1 MKVSKDAT
9 LNSETGGYEMDS
21 KGSPIGVVRLEPN
34 SSYCGVGKLLQGY
47 INGSDSSAW
56 EKIREKIDYT
66 FEKLDLALAP
76 LDRETGFGG
85 EIRTRIGKGEKI
97 LFKPNLVSLFNID
110 PQTHGPDRGSTACT
124 EWPFVAALMRW
135 FHDRLLIRYREM
147 ALGEA
152 ATTMS
157 AAAGFFSMLHPNRER
172 ITTEA
177 AIEGKNGDFY
187 CGWGFYFVR
196 KYLKEALCTGSDEDP
211 MQGYEESLAGHY
223 IPPGFAAG
231 RLMVYDLNRIADNP
245 SKGRDLDVPDGAFF
259 RTITLHKAIAG
270 GNPQDDSDRKAYP
283 GCILVNVPKL
293 KVHNVTL
300 FTNAIKNLGIG
311 LYPME
316 SSRAGECRWDY
327 SLPQGAPPGIKGG
340 IPHQVWIA
348 EMDGKGFPIRDPNG
362 RYIVKKTGGI
372 TAAMLD
378 IIQAVRHQGIFMI
391 HVVDAIET
399 INLDHQGQGIG
410 VKVPE
415 GLIFSGLDPVAV
427 DLFAARYL
435 FSNVPLREAAA
446 SGLDDGF
453 GGVFPQR
460 VPLPILENGQIAT
473 REGYDSPLCRDRC
486 LRTAEER
493 GIGQGMYRVIGTDA
507 VKGTPLVSVR
517 GRLGRAEKGSF
528 SEIFTG
534 TLYFD
539 IFKFPWDLQKTALQ
553 YFAAVDRLSGTRLH
567 EEFLAAFDDDGD
579 GWAGYEESGR
589 KGSSGAALHLAGKS
603 ISLQGTDPFGYLK
616 GPFLVKTT
624 LTKCS
629 QESWNLPGHHF
640 AENPSGGAYV

>member
-316 SSRAGECRWDY
+316 SSRAGRMPVGLQPPAGRPTGD
-327 SLPQGAPPGIKGG
+327 QGGNPAPG
-340 IPHQVWIA
+340 
-348 EMDGKGFPIRDPNG
+348 
-362 RYIVKKTGGI
+362 
-372 TAAMLD
+372 
-378 IIQAVRHQGIFMI
+378 
-391 HVVDAIET
+391 VD
-399 INLDHQGQGIG
+399 
-410 VKVPE
+410 
-415 GLIFSGLDPVAV
+415 
-427 DLFAARYL
+427 
-435 FSNVPLREAAA
+435 
-446 SGLDDGF
+446 
-453 GGVFPQR
+453 
-460 VPLPILENGQIAT
+460 
-473 REGYDSPLCRDRC
+473 C
-486 LRTAEER
+486 
-493 GIGQGMYRVIGTDA
+493 
-507 VKGTPLVSVR
+507 
-517 GRLGRAEKGSF
+517 
-528 SEIFTG
+528 
-534 TLYFD
+534 
-539 IFKFPWDLQKTALQ
+539 
-553 YFAAVDRLSGTRLH
+553 
-567 EEFLAAFDDDGD
+567 GD
-579 GWAGYEESGR
+579 GWKGFSHKGPQWPLHREKNRGDNGGYARYHPSGPSPGDFHDPCRRCHRDDQSGPPRSGDRGQGAGRAHLFRTRSR
-589 KGSSGAALHLAGKS
+589 CRRPFCSALPFQQRAAKGSGCVRARRRFRRGIPATRPTAHPGERTDRDPGRLRFTALS
-603 ISLQGTDPFGYLK
+603 RP
-616 GPFLVKTT
+616 
-624 LTKCS
+624 
-629 QESWNLPGHHF
+629 LPQDG
-640 AENPSGGAYV
+640 